1 MKKFFGIILILI
13 SSITILFSLFL
24 VSEGTDVAI
33 ISTIIFF
40 VPGVIVLVTGIRM
53 CSKPKFHPHA
63 YGADP
68 YHHHSN
74 HEEYYEE
81 EYDEDYEE
89 YEQHEDEFEKPQEAV
104 SVNCPGC
111 GAKAKVYPNMSTE
124 CEYCGTTVRI
134 S

>member
-13 SSITILFSLFL
+13 SSLTILFSLFL

-40 VPGVIVLVTGIRM
+40 VPGVIVLVTGIKM
-53 CSKPKFHPHA
+53 CSKPKFHPHV

-68 YHHHSN
+68 YHNDSN
-74 HEEYYEE
+74 YEEYYEE
-81 EYDEDYEE
+81 EYDEE
-89 YEQHEDEFEKPQEAV
+89 YEQYEDEFEKPQEAI